1 MSIKKLN
8 KQKVEVEVKMKTT
21 PKTFEEIPVRA
32 GLIPIRI
39 QDGERGAQA
48 VTNGGVLEVRR
59 SEARRRQR
67 SYALEVK
74 SVSEGMC
81 I

>member
-32 GLIPIRI
+32 GLIPIWI

-67 SYALEVK
+67 SYTLEVK
-74 SVSEGMC
+74 SVSEGIC